1 MSEDLRTAT
10 VTFPRPVK
18 IGDNTYAAVTM
29 REPTVE
35 DEIVVAAAAVTGTD
49 QEKES
54 RLIARLCDL
63 PVEGVQKMKSGQYRE
78 LQRPLLVFLSTPW
91 TESAKTSSSSLDS
104 PDGAGPKLAE

>member
-18 IGDNTYAAVTM
+18 IGDNTYTAVTM
-29 REPTVE
+29 REPTVA
-35 DEIVVAAAAVTGTD
+35 DEIAVAAESATGTD

-63 PVEGVQKMKSGQYRE
+63 PVEGVQQMKSGQYRV

-91 TESAKTSSSSLDS
+91 TESAKTSSSSRDS
-104 PDGAGPKLAE
+104 QGGGGKKSAE